1 MGIQCEVGNR
11 SYISSTLVCNG
22 CYRVHRYIVSGCE
35 NSAPTHNEKT
45 NTIMYELNQYDHLGI
60 NDLDDV
66 RGLLKK
72 HECSIALIKSLPK
85 NANDKNQ
92 VYFHSDAS
100 LLNSIFDLRFSDRG
114 ESSSETKRS
123 SDPGKLIP
131 QAEFHH
137 FSWLD
142 TDGNAVKAKQCK
154 AIVYAQYPEARLSG
168 FQTVNREM
176 PRSMSIE
183 YTKRTD
189 HLPRYLVLG
198 ANRSGHAFAVL
209 VVDPNE
215 RFIEQFNQLENYFGS
230 KVCKAFIIDLGDD
243 SGTEKLKEL
252 LKANVAG
259 KTLLGCRLKLGETA
273 PFTGTQVHGYTLE
286 HALGIEPNADKEGD
300 IFGIELKCF
309 TRKKLTLFTPEPD
322 GGLYKES
329 FPDFMTTY
337 GYKKNDVYRLTG
349 LHRAYK
355 ENEKTQLTLKI
366 QCFHPIV
373 TKGENGKKTTR
384 FEHGLYDPK
393 KPITKQM
400 TGMEVVLED
409 RQGKIAASWSIER
422 LLNCWGAKHNEV
434 VYVPATKLPNDD
446 PNSLADGYTFKI
458 EFPDEVLWCLNT
470 NAERLFQAIHSGT
483 VYLDPAPK
491 FHPTDAKQSKRRS
504 QWRINDIYKA
514 SSELYEEVHFISL
527 NP

>member
-1 MGIQCEVGNR
+1 MGNR
-11 SYISSTLVCNG
+11 CYISRTSVCDDCG
-22 CYRVHRYIVSGCE
+22 KLHIYVASGHKI
-35 NSAPTHNEKT
+35 NPPTHYEEP
-45 NTIMYELNQYDHLGI
+45 NTIMYEFNQYDHLGLD
-60 NDLDDV
+60 NLDDV
-66 RGLLKK
+66 RRLLKK

-100 LLNSIFDLRFSDRG
+100 LLNSLFDLRFSDRG
-114 ESSSETKRS
+114 ESVSETKRS

-131 QAEFHH
+131 QAEFHR

-142 TDGNAVKAKQCK
+142 THGNLGKAKQCK

-168 FQTVNREM
+168 FQTVSKKM
-176 PRSMSIE
+176 PRSMSVE
-183 YTKRTD
+183 YTKRAD
-189 HLPRYLVLG
+189 CLPRYLVLG
-198 ANRSGHAFAVL
+198 ANRLGHAIAVL
-209 VVDPNE
+209 VVDPSPL
-215 RFIEQFNQLENYFGS
+215 FVEQFNDLENYFGS
-230 KVCKAFIIDLGDD
+230 KVCKAFTIDLGDS

-252 LKANVAG
+252 LKENVAG
-259 KTLLGCRLKLGETA
+259 KILLGCRLKLGETV

-286 HALGIEPNADKEGD
+286 HALGIEPNAEKEGD

-322 GGLYKES
+322 GGLYRES

-337 GYKKNDVYRLTG
+337 GYKKGDVYRLTG

-366 QCFHPIV
+366 HCFHPVV
-373 TKGENGKKTTR
+373 TKDENGKKTTH
-384 FEHGLYDPK
+384 FTHGLYDPK

-434 VYVPATKLPNDD
+434 VYVPATKQENDE
-446 PNSLADGYTFKI
+446 PNSLAAGYKFKI
-458 EFPDEVLWCLNT
+458 EFPDKVLWCLNT
-470 NAERLFQAIHSGT
+470 NAEKLFQAIHVGT

-491 FHPTDAKQSKRRS
+491 YHPTDAKQTKRRS

-514 SSELYEEVHFISL
+514 SNELYEEVNEVML
-527 NP
+527 NPS